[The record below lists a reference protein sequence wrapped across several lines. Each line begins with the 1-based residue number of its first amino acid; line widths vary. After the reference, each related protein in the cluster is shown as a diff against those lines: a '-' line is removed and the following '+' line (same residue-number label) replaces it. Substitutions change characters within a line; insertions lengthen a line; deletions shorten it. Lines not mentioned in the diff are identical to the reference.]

1 MADRYCDHGAYGAA
15 VVTGSIAGTTLTV
28 TALVSGVLGVGS
40 ILSGANV
47 LSETIIT
54 ALGTGLGGTG
64 TYTVNKTQTAASA
77 SISGG
82 QASPLNIPLVWAQP
96 QEGDGLALAP
106 STASAV
112 ASISFSAVPT
122 GTTLTVMGVTISLT
136 GVTGAASVA
145 AACTALAT
153 NINATATPV
162 SASISNATPALRNL
176 VYARSPANGA
186 PANTVQI
193 MTRVGAASLNY
204 ANNIGCLIAT
214 VGFTNVSSTAVQ
226 QQFAGGVS
234 GCYGMLLN
242 QATAFPTNIGVWG
255 YGLWGTQSPLAGHPL
270 AGDRVFI
277 RSKKSL
283 ISANPILGSAIK
295 NGGTPNVP
303 VTYVIDDSTIWTDG
317 VNPILDI
324 RALIN
329 GGGNASISTVATS
342 ASVIVGK
349 AYSSTLNN
357 LQFNLTGSNSLAN
370 AFAVSL
376 HSPTRFESVT
386 FDGVTYN
393 TGGTG
398 GIQFRFDST
407 TAISNGYTSMF
418 NCELIKKT
426 TNPFILIGLNTNFG
440 AANFDNCTFSNFG
453 AITPHLGVI
462 SWVSLYGQVT
472 LTNCKFE
479 DFVVGSRLML
489 AGIYTGAISLSGV
502 LALRDC
508 AFGNV
513 THRGPYA
520 VTLTGLVGA
529 PMMQVLGF
537 SSANGQQEMG
547 IDCRAGFF
555 EWNST
560 RQQPTLSA
568 VQRDGLTPMSW
579 RFVPSTNAANVSA
592 LVPFEFPRI
601 SKINSLPDGARTLT
615 LEFCLEENVSWTRR
629 DIFLVVDY
637 LATDGSLVTLS
648 TFDPLGGALTA
659 STATWSQESAGKV
672 TFVDGGLLNHNKYKI
687 TVSTPVGK
695 DMATGTDIG
704 ITVKMAGITSLVTRG
719 GFIDPE
725 IGVV

>member
-40 ILSGANV
+40 ILTGANV

-77 SISGG
+77 SISGE
-82 QASPLNIPLVWAQP
+82 QASPLNIPRVWAEP

-176 VYARSPANGA
+176 VYARHPGTGA

-234 GCYGMLLN
+234 GCYGTLLN
-242 QATAFPTNIGVWG
+242 VATAFPTGITTWG
-255 YGLWGTQSPLAGHPL
+255 YGLWGNQAPLAGFPL
-270 AGDRVFI
+270 VGDRVYI
-277 RSKKSL
+277 RSNKV
-283 ISANPILGSAIK
+283 IQMASAAANNINIK
-295 NGGTPNVP
+295 NGGTPNIP
-303 VTYVIDDSTIWTDG
+303 VTYDIDNGTIWAG
-317 VNPILDI
+317 GANPILDI
-324 RALIN
+324 RTQIN
-329 GGGNASISTVATS
+329 GGGNISLWVAN
-342 ASVIVGK
+342 ASVIRAV
-349 AYSSTLNN
+349 AYSGTLNN
-357 LQFNLTGSNSLAN
+357 LQFNLTGSNSLAY
-370 AFAVSL
+370 AFAVNL
-376 HSPTRFESVT
+376 QAPARFENVT

-393 TGGTG
+393 AGGTG
-398 GIQFRFDST
+398 AIQFKFDT
-407 TAISNGYTSMF
+407 TVTISNGYTSMF
-418 NCELIKKT
+418 NCRLINKT
-426 TNPFILIGLNTNFG
+426 NSPFLFVSLNTNFG
-440 AANFDNCTFSNFG
+440 SANFENCTFSNFG

-479 DFVVGSRLML
+479 DFVVGSRLMPL
-489 AGIYTGAISLSGV
+489 GV
-502 LALRDC
+502 TSASTLPATFALRDC
-508 AFGNV
+508 SFNNV

-520 VTLTGLVGA
+520 VALTGLVGA
-529 PMMQVLGF
+529 PMMQILGF
-537 SSANGQQEMG
+537 SSANGAQEMG

-560 RQQPTLSA
+560 RAQPTLSA
-568 VQRDGLTPMSW
+568 VQRDGITPMSW
-579 RFVPSTNAANVSA
+579 RFVPSTNAANVSPI
-592 LVPFEFPRI
+592 VPFEFPRI
-601 SKINSLPDGARTLT
+601 SKINSLPNGARTLT
-615 LEFCLEENVSWTRR
+615 LEFCLEENVTWTRR

-637 LATDGSLVTLS
+637 LATDGSLCTLS
-648 TFDPLGGALTA
+648 TFDPLGGALAA
-659 STATWSQESAGKV
+659 STATWSQESVGKV

-695 DMATGTDIG
+695 DMAAGTDIG

-725 IGVV
+725 IGVE